1 LHSSNYYYLLAVNL
15 SLLSFYLGVLIYAIP
30 IPLKGFKRW
39 GPTLIKDGLLSFT
52 LLITLPYVLKFIND
66 VASSLGGSWSYFNL
80 WFSGSLTFALSGK
93 AIVLTLSSIFSKVP
107 LLSSAR
113 SIITPINEALNL
125 DIIFLGGIW
134 AIYYMVKVL
143 GHSLLIFGI
152 LLYSVPFRISRDAG
166 AWFISFILVFTIG
179 LQLMPVFLSASTSYT
194 YSASTSPMSLGL
206 RYASVKVENAYSKP
220 VPGSLVLFFIKR
232 GNAFVEVSAYRAN
245 GNGFLYSPGYNYSD
259 LVSLPSN
266 VPLYAYLEE
275 DGVAFKLY
283 PYPIEPSSFNSTS
296 LKLVAENL
304 FYSSKGY
311 TIVFSNSKVNV
322 SESNDNVSITAYSS
336 GYVDVRFVDGCAQ
349 SFSYKN
355 ATLRETH
362 WHWDNLQGSSYN
374 FTLSKGSRISFISE
388 GSCSVRGF
396 KARYVDY
403 AMNFIKLP
411 SLISPSLL
419 KDIILYYLTFPFLY
433 FSLLISITYGLSRLI
448 GGRRG
453 IVPRVL

>member
-1 LHSSNYYYLLAVNL
+1 LHPSNYYYLLAVNL
-15 SLLSFYLGVLIYAIP
+15 SLLSFYLGVLIYAAPIP
-30 IPLKGFKRW
+30 IKGFKRW
-39 GPTLIKDGLLSFT
+39 GPTLIKDGLLSFA
-52 LLITLPYVLKFIND
+52 LLIILPYVLKFIND
-66 VASSLGGSWSYFNL
+66 VASSLGGSWPYFNL
-80 WFSGSLTFALSGK
+80 WLSGALTFAISGK

-107 LLSSAR
+107 FLSPAR
-113 SIITPINEALNL
+113 SMITPINEALNL

-143 GHSLLIFGI
+143 GHYLLILGV

-179 LQLMPVFLSASTSYT
+179 LQLMPVFLSSVTNYT
-194 YSASTSPMSLGL
+194 YNASTSPMSLGL
-206 RYASVKVENAYSKP
+206 RYANIKVENAYSKP
-220 VPGSLVLFFIKR
+220 VPNSLVLFFIKKN
-232 GNAFVEVSAYRAN
+232 NAFVEVAAYRAN
-245 GNGFLYSPGYNYSD
+245 SNGFLYSPSYNYSN

-275 DGVAFKLY
+275 DGIAFKLY
-283 PYPIEPSSFNSTS
+283 PYPIRPSSFNGTS

-304 FYSSKGY
+304 FYSNKDY

-322 SESNDNVSITAYSS
+322 SESNDNVSITAYPSD
-336 GYVDVRFVDGCAQ
+336 YVDVRFIDKCVQ

-355 ATLRETH
+355 ATLRKTH
-362 WHWDNLQGSSYN
+362 WHWDGLQGLSYN
-374 FTLSKGSRISFISE
+374 FTLSKGSYVSFIAK
-388 GSCSVRGF
+388 GSCSARGF
-396 KARYVDY
+396 KAKYVDY

-419 KDIILYYLTFPFLY
+419 KDIILYYITFPFLY